1 LEAWAATREV
11 LSDVIGGVRLGGGG
25 GGGGDGD
32 GDGGFFFDTDGAPK
46 PGADP
51 STLAAMLARTEP
63 GSKRADGSKM
73 SAEEEEELVEMLRK
87 NRAFLGGEDADD
99 GVLDNLSD
107 EDEQL
112 PVEAR
117 KAAVQEQERI
127 LAEAEAAV
135 AADAAKKKKREE
147 EEAEA

>member
-1 LEAWAATREV
+1 MEAWAATREV
-11 LSDVIGGVRLGGGG
+11 LSDVIVGVRLGGD
-25 GGGGDGD
+25 GDGD
-32 GDGGFFFDTDGAPK
+32 GDGGFFFDVDGAAK

-51 STLAAMLARTEP
+51 ATLAAMLARTEP

-127 LAEAEAAV
+127 LAEAEAAA

>member
-1 LEAWAATREV
+1 MEAWAATREV
-11 LSDVIGGVRLGGGG
+11 LSDVIGGVRLGGD
-25 GGGGDGD
+25 GDGD
-32 GDGGFFFDTDGAPK
+32 GDGGFFFDVDGAAK

-51 STLAAMLARTEP
+51 ATLAAMLARTEP
-63 GSKRADGSKM
+63 GSKRPGGAKM

-117 KAAVQEQERI
+117 REAVLEQERI
-127 LAEAEAAV
+127 LAEAEAA
-135 AADAAKKKKREE
+135 AAAKKKKREE
-147 EEAEA
+147 EEEAGA

>member
-1 LEAWAATREV
+1 MEAWAATREV
-11 LSDVIGGVRLGGGG
+11 LSDVIGGVRLGGDS
-25 GGGGDGD
+25 DGD
-32 GDGGFFFDTDGAPK
+32 GDGGFFFDVDGAAK

-51 STLAAMLARTEP
+51 ATLAAMLARTEP

-87 NRAFLGGEDADD
+87 NPRVSGRRGRRRR